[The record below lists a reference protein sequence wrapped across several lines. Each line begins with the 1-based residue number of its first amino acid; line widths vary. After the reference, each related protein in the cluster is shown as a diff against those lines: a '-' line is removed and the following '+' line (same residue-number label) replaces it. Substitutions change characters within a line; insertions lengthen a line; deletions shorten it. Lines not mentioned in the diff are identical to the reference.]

1 MSWDASTMA
10 TTRPS
15 KIDSAVWSPC
25 DRFIAIT
32 WYNAKTVDVLDSATL
47 QRLQT
52 LESSQDVPTTW
63 RVLAFSPD
71 SRILTCCSGRCS
83 NSLDEEP
90 SVVSWDLQTGGV
102 ANVVRL
108 QPKFVCPMTR
118 SITYSVDGKIAGV
131 LYHHWTNPKNS
142 TISVIDV
149 ASGTLMHSH
158 LLENATPLSKH
169 IWTYGTSLRFATVDA
184 MAITIWE
191 VAFTSSATPTKVK
204 IFPSPVDFNGKRPE
218 DAQLHP
224 TTYRLA
230 FVSQQRI
237 LVWDVQ
243 NSRYLLESAD
253 AEFSPKMS
261 FSSDGRFFTCATK
274 GSKVYLWKE
283 TSAGYILHGILVPNT
298 EEPTPLLARNGKSI
312 LAFGGCTIQLWH
324 TKSLTTPPPSI
335 LTQAPRRDDRF
346 IVEFSS
352 DDMFA
357 VVAEKRDNTVTV
369 LNLKFGVPWLTIDT
383 SMNIFGLGVIG
394 NAVVVIGIP
403 KVIAWNL
410 PAGDCVSHGRVGLE
424 GSSWTI
430 DLEVNPSGVNLGDS
444 IPFVDS
450 ASISS
455 NSRHIA
461 LKCYTCLFIF
471 NGSTGEC
478 VGGIYNVPVP
488 DGFCLS
494 PDGCEVWSL
503 SKDGGARAW
512 RVGSRQEVLKRL
524 MDEVDMEHP
533 PEGYP
538 WVSSRG
544 YRVTDDWWILGPD
557 GRRLL
562 MLPPPWQSY
571 AVQRVWK
578 GRFLA
583 LLHGGLSEPVILEFE
598 E

>member
-1 MSWDASTMA
+1 MSWDASITA

-15 KIDSAVWSPC
+15 TIEMAVWSPC

-32 WYNAKTVDVLDSATL
+32 WRDVATVDVLDSTTL

-52 LESSQDVPTTW
+52 LESPQDASTQQ

-71 SRILTCCSGRCS
+71 SRILTWCSGLWSRFP
-83 NSLDEEP
+83 DQGF
-90 SVVSWDLQTGGV
+90 VVSWDLQTGGM

-108 QPKFVCPMTR
+108 QPKFSCPVTC
-118 SITYSVDGKIAGV
+118 SITYSMNGEMAGV
-131 LYHHWTNPKNS
+131 LHHRWNSSKNFS
-142 TISVIDV
+142 ISVIDV
-149 ASGTLMHSH
+149 ASGAVMHSH
-158 LLENATPLSKH
+158 LLENSTLLSRL
-169 IWTYGTSLRFATVDA
+169 IWTHGASLRFATVDA
-184 MAITIWE
+184 MVITIWE
-191 VAFTSSATPTKVK
+191 VGFTSSATPTKVK
-204 IFPSPVDFNGKRPE
+204 ILPSPVDFDGEGPE
-218 DAQLHP
+218 DAELHP

-237 LVWDVQ
+237 LVCDVQ

-253 AEFSPKMS
+253 AKFHPMMS
-261 FSSDGRFFTCATK
+261 FSSDCRFFACATE
-274 GSKVYLWKE
+274 GSAAYLWKE
-283 TSAGYILHGILVPNT
+283 TSAGYILHRILVTNA
-298 EEPTPLLARNGKSI
+298 EYPTPLLARNGESI
-312 LAFGGCTIQLWH
+312 LAFSGCTIQLWH

-369 LNLKFGVPWLTIDT
+369 LNLKSGVPQLTIDT

-394 NAVVVIGIP
+394 SVVAVIGNP

-410 PAGDCVSHGRVGLE
+410 PAEDCAPHGRVGLE

-430 DLEVNPSGVNLGDS
+430 NLNNGHGRILTVN
-444 IPFVDS
+444 S
-450 ASISS
+450 ATISS

-461 LKCYTCLFIF
+461 FRSNQGLFVF
-471 NGSTGEC
+471 NGSTGES
-478 VGGIYNVPVP
+478 VGGGQREVPIVNT
-488 DGFCLS
+488 FRLS
-494 PDGCEVWSL
+494 PDGCDVWFVYGS
-503 SKDGGARAW
+503 GGAYVW
-512 RVGSRQEVLKRL
+512 RVGSGKEVLEDRGL
-524 MDEVDMEHP
+524 TIDIEDP

-538 WVSSRG
+538 WGSSRG

-557 GRRLL
+557 RRRLL

-571 AVQRVWK
+571 AERRIWK
-578 GRFLA
+578 GQFLA
-583 LLHGGLSEPVILEFE
+583 LLHGGLSEPVILELYE
-598 E
+598 